1 MQKIPV
7 VIIGG
12 GLSGLYAAY
21 LLERQGIDYI
31 LLEARDMLG
40 GRILSSKS
48 LKDNDDDTDA
58 KTSTANNGDSFD
70 LGPSWYWP
78 AYQQQLAHLVDK
90 LALKSFAQFED
101 GDMMVDRSA
110 VQLPIRS
117 PGYKSS
123 PPSMR
128 LVGGMTALIKALY
141 SRLDSTRIHTG
152 HIVRSVH
159 HTGDYVEIS
168 SEDSL
173 GKTATLQAKQVLIAL
188 PPRLAATNLNFQ
200 PALPVELSSQWQA
213 TATWMAPHAKYFA
226 VYDKPFWR
234 EQGLSGEGRSAI
246 GPLVEIHDASM
257 ENGRGALFGFV
268 GVPAASRQSVST
280 AVLKDYCRAQLVR
293 LFGAEADSPTVEYL
307 KDWAQDPFTATAAD
321 AHSDG
326 QHASAPMAKVNSGV
340 WANCLTGIGSEWSR
354 QYPGYVA
361 GAVEAAGFGVEGLVG
376 NLSKD

>member
-7 VIIGG
+7 AIIGG

-21 LLERQGIDYI
+21 LLEQQGIDYI
-31 LLEARDMLG
+31 LLEARDILG

-48 LKDNDDDTDA
+48 LKDNDDNTDA
-58 KTSTANNGDSFD
+58 KTGTTNNGDSFD

-78 AYQQQLAHLVDK
+78 AYQQQLARLVDD
-90 LALKSFAQFED
+90 LSLKSFAQFED
-101 GDMMVDRSA
+101 GDMMVERSA
-110 VQLPIRS
+110 IMSPVQS
-117 PGYKSS
+117 PGYQSS

-128 LVGGMTALIKALY
+128 LVAGMSALIEALY
-141 SRLDSTRIHTG
+141 SRLDSTRINTG
-152 HIVRSVH
+152 HIVH
-159 HTGDYVEIS
+159 QITHTGEHIEIGS
-168 SEDSL
+168 
-173 GKTATLQAKQVLIAL
+173 KTAAGQTHIWQAEQVLLAL
-188 PPRLAATNLNFQ
+188 PPRLAATNINFQ
-200 PALPVELSSQWQA
+200 PALPVELATQWQT

-246 GPLVEIHDASM
+246 GPLVEIHDASVQSSH
-257 ENGRGALFGFV
+257 GALFGFV

-293 LFGAEADSPTVEYL
+293 LFGSEADAPIAEYL

-326 QHASAPMAKVNSGV
+326 QHASAPMTKATAGV
-340 WANCLTGIGSEWSR
+340 WADCLTGIGSEWSR
-354 QYPGYVA
+354 QFPGYVA
-361 GAVEAAGFGVEGLVG
+361 GAVEAAGFGVESLVG

>member
-7 VIIGG
+7 AIIGG

-21 LLERQGIDYI
+21 LLEQQGIDYI
-31 LLEARDMLG
+31 LLEARNMLG

-48 LKDNDDDTDA
+48 LKDNDADA
-58 KTSTANNGDSFD
+58 HTGTTNNGDSFD

-78 AYQQQLAHLVDK
+78 AYQQQLARLVDE
-90 LALKSFAQFED
+90 LDLRSFAQFEE
-101 GDMMVDRSA
+101 GDMMVERS
-110 VQLPIRS
+110 VNQSPVRS

-128 LVGGMTALIKALY
+128 LIGGMTALTEALY
-141 SRLDSTRIHTG
+141 SRLDSSRIHTG
-152 HIVRSVH
+152 QIVCSIH

-173 GKTATLQAKQVLIAL
+173 GKKATLQAQHVLLAL
-188 PPRLAATNLNFQ
+188 PPRLAVTNIDFQ
-200 PALPVELSSQWQA
+200 PPLPVELATQWQA

-246 GPLVEIHDASM
+246 GPLVESHDASQ
-257 ENGRGALFGFV
+257 NGHGALFGFV

-280 AVLKDYCRAQLVR
+280 EVLKDYCRAQLVQ
-293 LFGAEADSPTVEYL
+293 LFGAEANAPIAEYL

-326 QHASAPMAKVNSGV
+326 QHASAPMAKAKSGV
-340 WANCLTGIGSEWSR
+340 WTDCLTGIGSEWSR
-354 QYPGYVA
+354 QFPGYVA
-361 GAVEAAGFGVEGLVG
+361 GAIEAAGFGVEGLVE
-376 NLSKD
+376 NLSRD